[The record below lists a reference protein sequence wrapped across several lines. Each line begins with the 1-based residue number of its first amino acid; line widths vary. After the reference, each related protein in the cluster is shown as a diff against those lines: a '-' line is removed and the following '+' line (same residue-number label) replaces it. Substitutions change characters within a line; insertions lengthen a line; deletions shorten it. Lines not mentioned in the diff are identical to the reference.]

1 MKVGIIGTGYVGLPT
16 GVGLA
21 ELGNQVVCIDHDPSK
36 IESLQSGRLILYEDG
51 LEELFSKN
59 IKAGRLRFTTSMKEG
74 VTDADV
80 VIIAVGTPPHPVTK
94 EADMKYIYAA
104 ATELAQHLNGYT
116 VIATKSTVPVG
127 TGDDVE
133 KLISKANPFADFD
146 VVSLPEFLREGFA
159 IHDFFNPDRI
169 VVGANTDKARNVIR
183 ELYRPFADK
192 TNILYV
198 KRRSSE
204 TIKYASNA
212 FLAIKIHYINEM
224 ADFCEQTGADVSEVA
239 QGMGL
244 DSRIGSRFL
253 NPGPGYGGS
262 CFPKDTMAMAYM
274 ARQNNVEMTL
284 INAAIEG
291 NKTRRKQMA
300 ARILDAVK
308 GIENPKIAVLG
319 LAFKD
324 GTDDCRQSPA
334 MEIITALLEH
344 NADIT
349 AYDPKAMGTACQ
361 ILGSKIRYADDMYQA
376 LKGADV
382 LAILTEWKQF
392 KDLDLAQAAL
402 LMRSKNIV
410 DCRNLLNAEQ
420 AAAAGFKY
428 RGIGKKAAPR
438 ASTTQTEVA

>member
-21 ELGNQVVCIDHDPSK
+21 ELGNEVICIDREPKK
-36 IESLQSGRLILYEDG
+36 IEALQAGKITLYEDG
-51 LEELFSKN
+51 LEDLFHKN
-59 IKAGRLRFTTSMKEG
+59 VKEGRLHFTTSMKEG
-74 VTDADV
+74 VENADL

-94 EADMKYIYAA
+94 EADMKYIHAA
-104 ATELAQHLNGYT
+104 ATELAEHLNGYT

-133 KLISKANPFADFD
+133 ALISKKNPFANFD

-159 IHDFFNPDRI
+159 VHDFFHPDRI
-169 VVGANTDKARNVIR
+169 VVGANTEKARNLIK
-183 ELYRPFADK
+183 ELYKPFEGK
-192 TNILYV
+192 TNMLFV

-224 ADFCEQTGADVSEVA
+224 ANFCEKTGADIMEVA
-239 QGMGL
+239 QGMGM
-244 DSRIGSRFL
+244 DTRIGNRFL

-274 ARQNNVEMTL
+274 ARQNDVDMTL
-284 INAAIEG
+284 INAAITG
-291 NKTRRKQMA
+291 NTKRKKEMA
-300 ARILDAVK
+300 ERILNAAK

-324 GTDDCRQSPA
+324 GTDDCRESPA
-334 MEIITALLEH
+334 MEIVGELLEH
-344 NADIT
+344 KANIT

-361 ILGSKIRYADDMYQA
+361 LLGDKIQYTDDMYSCI
-376 LKGADV
+376 KDADV
-382 LAILTEWKQF
+382 LAVLTEWNEF
-392 KDLDLAQAAL
+392 KNLDLTKAAT
-402 LMRSKNIV
+402 LMRHKNIV
-410 DCRNLLNAEQ
+410 DCRNLLDTNKALEN
-420 AAAAGFKY
+420 GFCY
-428 RGIGKKAAPR
+428 QGIGKKSVNKENR
-438 ASTTQTEVA
+438 LQEVA

>member
-1 MKVGIIGTGYVGLPT
+1 
-16 GVGLA
+16 
-21 ELGNQVVCIDHDPSK
+21 
-36 IESLQSGRLILYEDG
+36 
-51 LEELFSKN
+51 
-59 IKAGRLRFTTSMKEG
+59 
-74 VTDADV
+74 
-80 VIIAVGTPPHPVTK
+80 
-94 EADMKYIYAA
+94 
-104 ATELAQHLNGYT
+104 
-116 VIATKSTVPVG
+116 
-127 TGDDVE
+127 
-133 KLISKANPFADFD
+133 
-146 VVSLPEFLREGFA
+146 
-159 IHDFFNPDRI
+159 
-169 VVGANTDKARNVIR
+169 
-183 ELYRPFADK
+183 
-192 TNILYV
+192 
-198 KRRSSE
+198 
-204 TIKYASNA
+204 
-212 FLAIKIHYINEM
+212 
-224 ADFCEQTGADVSEVA
+224 
-239 QGMGL
+239 MGL

-334 MEIITALLEH
+334 MEIIAALLEH

-410 DCRNLLNAEQ
+410 DCRNLLDAEQ